1 VRVGIELPAAVPETD
16 LKVVGRWAAE
26 NEDAGF
32 ESAVPTNEA
41 GANA

>member
-1 VRVGIELPAAVPETD
+1 VAIELPGAAPETD
-16 LKVVGRWAAE
+16 LRVVGRWAAE

-32 ESAVPTNEA
+32 ESAAPTNDG